1 MLINKDSFTH
11 GQITSKIWLCEEL
24 ENLQWSSDTTH
35 IYGGWYAMTAFLLFS
50 RGNFKVN
57 YIASFDI
64 DPECESVA
72 RMINDNWVIQR
83 KFNAHTSDCSNIVE
97 GNCDLIINT
106 STEHFSSTDWFHN
119 IPAGT
124 RMILQGNN
132 MLHDD
137 HFVHSGSLSSF
148 IKTYPLSKIDYLGSR
163 KFDYAVPENDDYVDW
178 DFTRYMIIGTK

>member
-50 RGNFKVN
+50 RGKFKVN
-57 YIASFDI
+57 YIESFDI

-72 RMINDNWVIQR
+72 RMINDNWVIQK
-83 KFNAHTSDCSNIVE
+83 KFNAHTRDCSNPVE
-97 GNCDLIINT
+97 GKRDLIINT
-106 STEHFSSTDWFHN
+106 STEHFPSMDWFHN
-119 IPAGT
+119 IPSGT
-124 RMILQGNN
+124 RIILQGNN

-137 HFVHSGSLSSF
+137 HFIHSESLDSF
-148 IKTYPLSKIDYLGSR
+148 KKTYPLSNIEYEGSR
-163 KFDYAVPENDDYVDW
+163 KFNYSVPENDDYVDW
-178 DFTRYMIIGTK
+178 DFTRYMMIGTK